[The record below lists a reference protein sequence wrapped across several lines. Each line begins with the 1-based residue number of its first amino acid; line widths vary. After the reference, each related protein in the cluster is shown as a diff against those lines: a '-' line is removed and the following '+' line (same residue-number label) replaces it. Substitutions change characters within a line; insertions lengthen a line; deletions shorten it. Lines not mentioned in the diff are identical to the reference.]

1 MTDAYLID
9 KNRARRSFERA
20 AASYD
25 QVAVLQR
32 AVADR
37 MAERLQFI
45 KHQPSVIL
53 DAGCGTGYAR
63 PILQSQYVD
72 ARLISL
78 DFALGMLHIA
88 RGVLPWWQKM
98 LPAKANAATYIC
110 GDLEALP
117 LQSGSVDLLWSSLA
131 LQWCN
136 DLDATFT
143 GLRRVLAP
151 NGLLMFSTFGPDTL
165 KELRQAFSQV
175 DGYSHLSRFLDMH
188 DIGDALMRAGFAE
201 PVMDME
207 YFTLTYETPSSL
219 MRDLK
224 ALGAHNATQGRRPG
238 LAGKTAW
245 KRMEAEYEKLRSD
258 GKLPATYEVVYGH
271 AWAPNQLPDGRQ
283 LVQMPSPRQRAR

>member
-1 MTDAYLID
+1 VTDAFLID
-9 KNRARRSFERA
+9 KSRVRRSFERA

-37 MAERLQFI
+37 MAERLQYI
-45 KHQPSVIL
+45 KHQPASIL

-63 PILQSQYVD
+63 PLLQGHYAD

-78 DFALGMLHIA
+78 DLALGMLKIA
-88 RGVLPWWQKM
+88 RGVRPWWQKM
-98 LPAKANAATYIC
+98 LPAKSAASSYVC

-136 DLDATFT
+136 DLDATFS
-143 GLRRVLAP
+143 GMRRVLAP

-165 KELRQAFSQV
+165 RELRQAFSQI
-175 DGYSHLSRFLDMH
+175 DGYSHVSRFQDMH

-207 YFTLTYETPSSL
+207 YFTLTYDTASSL

-224 ALGAHNATQGRRPG
+224 ALGAHNATRGRRQG
-238 LAGKTAW
+238 LAGKNAW
-245 KRMEAEYEKLRSD
+245 QRMEAEYEKLRQD
-258 GKLPATYEVVYGH
+258 GRLPATYEVIYGH

-283 LVQMPSPRQRAR
+283 LVQMPSPRQRGK